1 MKEARTWKKGIAV
14 SIRVVSKSLQYDPS
28 FMSGL
33 GEVFAQVFR
42 V

>member
-1 MKEARTWKKGIAV
+1 MKEAKTWKKGIAV
-14 SIRVVSKSLQYDPS
+14 NIRLVSESLQYDLS
-28 FMSGL
+28 FTSGL